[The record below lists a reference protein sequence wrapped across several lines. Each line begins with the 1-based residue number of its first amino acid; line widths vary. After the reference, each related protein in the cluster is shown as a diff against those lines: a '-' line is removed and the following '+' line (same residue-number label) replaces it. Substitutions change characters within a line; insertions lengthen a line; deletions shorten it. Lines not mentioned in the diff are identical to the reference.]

1 MCIRD
6 RLYALNMPKEKIIKT
21 FYNVSQVTY
30 DDNRK
35 SWNLDFNP
43 ENFKRPIKLSFDL
56 IDANNLKEL
65 ISEVFLKREEEF
77 INEIKQSN
85 RGLVSSTKSLL
96 KKVIKID

>member
-1 MCIRD
+1 M
-6 RLYALNMPKEKIIKT
+6 LYALNMPKEKIIKT

-56 IDANNLKEL
+56 IDANNSKKILTKGEK
-65 ISEVFLKREEEF
+65 INF
-77 INEIKQSN
+77 IIAKKLNEK
-85 RGLVSSTKSLL
+85 GL
-96 KKVIKID
+96 KKNCFVK